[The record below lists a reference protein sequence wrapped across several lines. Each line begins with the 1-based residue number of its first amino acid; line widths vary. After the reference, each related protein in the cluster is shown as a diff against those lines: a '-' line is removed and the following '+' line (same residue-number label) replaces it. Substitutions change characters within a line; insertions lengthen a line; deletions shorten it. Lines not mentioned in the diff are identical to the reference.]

1 MFTSTFAHMIIAG
14 FETAEVAG
22 GLVTLIMIMIFSFCG
37 ILASPDDLPGF
48 WIFMYRLSPFTY
60 VVEGLLGT
68 SMANAEASCEPNE
81 LIKFDA
87 PNGTTC
93 GDYLKSYLSDVG
105 GYVTN
110 PQAGNGGACEYC
122 TISDTNT
129 FLEGMSMSFDH
140 RWRNFGIMWGYCIFN
155 IAAALGI
162 YWLARVPKNKKAK
175 RE

>member
-1 MFTSTFAHMIIAG
+1 
-14 FETAEVAG
+14 
-22 GLVTLIMIMIFSFCG
+22 
-37 ILASPDDLPGF
+37 LASPDDLPGF

-60 VVEGLLGT
+60 VVEGLMGT

-110 PQAGNGGACEYC
+110 PQAGNGAACEYC